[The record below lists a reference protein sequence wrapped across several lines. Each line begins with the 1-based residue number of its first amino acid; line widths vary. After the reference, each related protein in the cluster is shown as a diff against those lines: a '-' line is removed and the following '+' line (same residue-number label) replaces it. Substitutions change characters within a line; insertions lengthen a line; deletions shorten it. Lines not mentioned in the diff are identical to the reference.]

1 MKWSLDHDQCKCI
14 FPGIMA
20 WSVLI
25 SLCSSFFFSQS
36 RNWRGRSVSS
46 IPGGVYIAPAVAG
59 CVRFLD
65 LAGRAGF
72 NLLAPTDVYTGCTC
86 VKTPDSKPNV
96 LYISARY
103 LKDENLLASNYWLRG
118 LNNCCSSIVIYLLI
132 SDNFYLWYNL
142 DEFLYDG
149 FFCESKTQN
158 GNEHFYY
165 AHYISQGQNSFPV
178 EMVIKNSL

>member
-1 MKWSLDHDQCKCI
+1 MNKGYKVEDRKVKWSLDHDQCKCI

-72 NLLAPTDVYTGCTC
+72 NLQAPTDIYTGCTC
-86 VKTPDSKPNV
+86 VKMFDSKPNV
-96 LYISARY
+96 SARDIWKMKAI
-103 LKDENLLASNYWLRG
+103 LMSIKLLMIERIESEEILDR
-118 LNNCCSSIVIYLLI
+118 V
-132 SDNFYLWYNL
+132 LW
-142 DEFLYDG
+142 F
-149 FFCESKTQN
+149 
-158 GNEHFYY
+158 
-165 AHYISQGQNSFPV
+165 I
-178 EMVIKNSL
+178 

>member
-1 MKWSLDHDQCKCI
+1 MNKGYKVEDRKVKWSLDHDQCKCI

-72 NLLAPTDVYTGCTC
+72 NLQAPTDIYTGCTC
-86 VKTPDSKPNV
+86 VKMSDSKPNV
-96 LYISARY
+96 SARDIWKMKAI
-103 LKDENLLASNYWLRG
+103 LMSIKLLMIERIESEEILDR
-118 LNNCCSSIVIYLLI
+118 V
-132 SDNFYLWYNL
+132 LW
-142 DEFLYDG
+142 F
-149 FFCESKTQN
+149 
-158 GNEHFYY
+158 
-165 AHYISQGQNSFPV
+165 I
-178 EMVIKNSL
+178 

>member
-1 MKWSLDHDQCKCI
+1 MNKGHKVEDWSEMKSRSRPVQVYFSRYYGVVGSYFFVFL
-14 FPGIMA
+14 
-20 WSVLI
+20 L
-25 SLCSSFFFSQS
+25 FFSQS

-149 FFCESKTQN
+149 FFCESKT
-158 GNEHFYY
+158 
-165 AHYISQGQNSFPV
+165 
-178 EMVIKNSL
+178 

>member
-1 MKWSLDHDQCKCI
+1 MNKGYKVEDRKVKWSLDHDQCKCI

-72 NLLAPTDVYTGCTC
+72 NLQAPTDIYTGCTC
-86 VKTPDSKPNV
+86 VKMFDSKPNV
-96 LYISARY
+96 SARDICGII
-103 LKDENLLASNYWLRG
+103 LINSCTDEL
-118 LNNCCSSIVIYLLI
+118 
-132 SDNFYLWYNL
+132 FY
-142 DEFLYDG
+142 
-149 FFCESKTQN
+149 ESKVSAMNSFWETLCP
-158 GNEHFYY
+158 FYY
-165 AHYISQGQNSFPV
+165 AHYISWEQKFFPV
-178 EMVIKNSL
+178 KMIIKSSL